1 MSIKDYILKHTITHV
16 CDEGVTCSG
25 GHEEG
30 LLEFPSTVFLEATLL
45 AKEQMPN
52 KDFPPD

>member
-1 MSIKDYILKHTITHV
+1 MSIKEYILKHTITHV